1 MMYLKIKNM
10 FKMFDL
16 RQFGKIKMVQ
26 IKLMLD
32 EDNKIHLLHVN
43 KYWENQWA
51 INKRIMVNGKINLP
65 WWPNYYQIIVFNGY

>member
-1 MMYLKIKNM
+1 MKCSIIPPKLQINNMMYLKIKNM

-32 EDNKIHLLHVN
+32 EDNKIHLLHVS
-43 KYWENQWA
+43 KY
-51 INKRIMVNGKINLP
+51 
-65 WWPNYYQIIVFNGY
+65 

>member
-1 MMYLKIKNM
+1 MYLKIKNM

-32 EDNKIHLLHVN
+32 EDNKIHLLHVS
-43 KYWENQWA
+43 KY
-51 INKRIMVNGKINLP
+51 
-65 WWPNYYQIIVFNGY
+65 

>member
-1 MMYLKIKNM
+1 MKCSIIPPKLQINNMMYLKIKNM

-32 EDNKIHLLHVN
+32 EDNKIHLLHVS
-43 KYWENQWA
+43 KYWEN
-51 INKRIMVNGKINLP
+51 
-65 WWPNYYQIIVFNGY
+65 